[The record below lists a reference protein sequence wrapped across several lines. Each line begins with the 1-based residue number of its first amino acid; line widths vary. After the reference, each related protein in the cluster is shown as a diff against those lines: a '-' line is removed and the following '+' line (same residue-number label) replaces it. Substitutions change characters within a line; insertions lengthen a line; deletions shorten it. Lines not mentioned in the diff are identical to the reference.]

1 MYCRISLIILV
12 QMNKDNSQIQK
23 TKRTTLNRL
32 PKRGHYDTKTLYSIL
47 DSALI
52 CHVAYVYKGEPRVI
66 PTAFARIEND
76 FYIHGS
82 RVAGNIKA
90 LASGITAS
98 ISVTRLDGLV
108 LARSGFNHSM
118 NYRSVIIYGS
128 GMKVE
133 NDDEKLP
140 ILNGFIDHLIPG
152 RSDDGLKPIS
162 KQDLIDTTV
171 IRYSLNEMSA
181 KIRTGH
187 PNDEDDD
194 YNLPVWAGIIPIHR
208 QFGEPITDPKMRHS
222 TPTPDYAKHY
232 QK

>member
-1 MYCRISLIILV
+1 
-12 QMNKDNSQIQK
+12 MNKNNSQIQR

-32 PKRGHYDTKTLYSIL
+32 SKRGHYDKNTLYSIL

-52 CHVAYVYKGEPRVI
+52 CHIAYVYEGEPRVI

-76 FYIHGS
+76 FFIHGS

-90 LASGITAS
+90 LASGIMAS
-98 ISVTRLDGLV
+98 ISITRLDGLV

-118 NYRSVIIYGS
+118 NYRSVIIYGA
-128 GMKVE
+128 GVKVE
-133 NDDEKLP
+133 KNEEKSP
-140 ILNGFIDHLIPG
+140 ILNAFIDHLIPG

-162 KQDLIDTTV
+162 EQDLIDTTV
-171 IRYSLNEMSA
+171 IRYPLNEMSA

-187 PNDEDDD
+187 PNDDEED
-194 YNLPVWAGIIPIHR
+194 YNLPVWAGVIPIIR
-208 QFGEPITDPKMRHS
+208 QFGEPITDPKMRHP
-222 TPTPDYAKHY
+222 TPTPDYAKTY

>member
-1 MYCRISLIILV
+1 
-12 QMNKDNSQIQK
+12 MNKDNSQNKK

-32 PKRGHYDTKTLYSIL
+32 PKRGHYDTKILYSIL

-52 CHVAYVYKGEPRVI
+52 CHISYVFEGEPRVI
-66 PTAFARIEND
+66 PTAFARIENE
-76 FYIHGS
+76 FFIHGS

-90 LASGITAS
+90 LASGIMACIS
-98 ISVTRLDGLV
+98 ITRLDGLV

-128 GMKVE
+128 GIKVDSDE
-133 NDDEKLP
+133 EKLP
-140 ILNGFIDHLIPG
+140 ILNAFIDQLIPG

-171 IRYSLNEMSA
+171 IRYPLNEMSA

-187 PNDEDDD
+187 PNDENDD
-194 YNLPVWAGIIPIHR
+194 YNLPVWAGVIPILR
-208 QFGEPITDPKMRHS
+208 QFGEPITDPKMRYP
-222 TPTPDYAKHY
+222 TPIPDYAKNY

>member
-1 MYCRISLIILV
+1 
-12 QMNKDNSQIQK
+12 MNKHNSQNKK

-32 PKRGHYDTKTLYSIL
+32 PQRGHYDQETLYSIL

-52 CHVAYVYKGEPRVI
+52 CNVAYVHESEPRAI
-66 PTAFARIEND
+66 PTAFVRIENE
-76 FYIHGS
+76 FFIHGS

-90 LASGITAS
+90 LASGIMAC

-128 GMKVE
+128 GTKVDSNE
-133 NDDEKLP
+133 EKLP
-140 ILNGFIDHLIPG
+140 ILNAFIDHLIPG

-162 KQDLIDTTV
+162 KQNLIDTTL
-171 IRYSLNEMSA
+171 IKYPLNEVSA

-187 PNDEDDD
+187 PNDENDD
-194 YNLPVWAGIIPIHR
+194 YNLPVWAGIIPILR
-208 QFGEPITDPKMRHS
+208 QFGDPITDPKMRF
-222 TPTPDYAKHY
+222 PTAVPDYVKTY